1 MMHRAQGAIATLNRL
16 KLLRDEIN
24 GTEDRR

>member
-24 GTEDRR
+24 GSS